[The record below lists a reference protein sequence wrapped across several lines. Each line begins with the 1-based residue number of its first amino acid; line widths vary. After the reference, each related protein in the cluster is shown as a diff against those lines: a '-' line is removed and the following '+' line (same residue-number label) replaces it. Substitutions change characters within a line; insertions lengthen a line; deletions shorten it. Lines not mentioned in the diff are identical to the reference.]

1 MEQLLRTYLQDDE
14 EAMSDFEK
22 GNYTLRGSYDDVIL
36 PQIWDRVLYQNAKIR
51 FSRTAPSPPS
61 TRSASPEPTQEVH
74 TASDTGCENRIRYTI
89 KYLRKSRFGGRGY
102 DTDGDSDGEGSFDEP
117 IAFEIDNAD
126 DDLPAL
132 EEMQEILLPSEAP
145 SRFERKRNK
154 RDHAHSE
161 KNIKLQRYERLG
173 DIILK
178 INSPFLLNIIRSV
191 VSYASESPE
200 DSMERLTKGIFKHP
214 FKDLC
219 LNMEALEDYALPE
232 TPLRTRHSLKFNSKF
247 DEHMELLRNYL
258 KGKPGVPL
266 EAMKST
272 WTRSKPTTSFAT
284 LWLLLKPGSDVYVR
298 EPDGSLNAYIVD
310 SVRGGIIMSE
320 GRKTIS
326 AYKVQ
331 VWHLVLGG
339 SDIVPRTTRI
349 DIAPFD
355 NEREIMSLPVF
366 PVRCKDDLDNGE
378 TKQRLINRGKRYF
391 RYAKHPVFLQYTGH
405 GLKGGKSVSF

>member
-1 MEQLLRTYLQDDE
+1 
-14 EAMSDFEK
+14 MSDFEK
-22 GNYTLRGSYDDVIL
+22 GNYTLQGSYNDVIL
-36 PQIWDRVLYQNAKIR
+36 PQIWDRVLHQDATIT

-61 TRSASPEPTQEVH
+61 TRSASPEPPSTRSASPDPTQEVH

-89 KYLRKSRFGGRGY
+89 KYLRRSRYKENGY

-117 IAFEIDNAD
+117 IAFEIDIDNAD

-132 EEMQEILLPSEAP
+132 EEMQEILLPRDAP
-145 SRFERKRNK
+145 PRWERKRNK
-154 RDHAHSE
+154 MDHALSE

-173 DIILK
+173 NIILK

-200 DSMERLTKGIFKHP
+200 DSMKRLTKGIFEHP

-219 LNMEALEDYALPE
+219 LNMEALENYALPE

-247 DEHMELLRNYL
+247 DEHMELLRKYL

-266 EAMKST
+266 EAMRSS
-272 WTRSKPTTSFAT
+272 WTRSKPTISFET

-310 SVRGGIIMSE
+310 SVRGGIIMIE

-326 AYKVQ
+326 AYNVQ

-355 NEREIMSLPVF
+355 NEREILSLPIF

-391 RYAKHPVFLQYTGH
+391 RYSKHPVFLQYTGQ
-405 GLKGGKSVSF
+405 GLKEGKSVSF